1 MKGTKVQ
8 RKNILIIL
16 FLLFIATIGA
26 ATLSACANTT
36 IEDDLIAQGY
46 TCLVTYDANG
56 GDFNSSPS
64 SFVGTQDVRVKP
76 GSLTVEPGY
85 RPVGS
90 GELNIVTKPEY
101 AFHTFLY
108 WELVEY
114 DDEGNEIAT
123 REWNFKTDIV
133 EEDITLRAVW
143 KAVSVLR
150 VNAIIDETEVN
161 FRTFEIDESGLGQS
175 FLSSLYVSDD
185 GVYTLSPD
193 NIVRSM
199 SSVKVEINGQ
209 TVTYTP
215 LSFYFLDEN
224 GVRTDLT
231 ADNAIYPS
239 DAEEMVVYADF
250 LEGEFD
256 FITQEEIDRGRITLE
271 EDSNWYLLEDI
282 DLGQAYPQTDNPLD
296 YSEAEHWLALDEF
309 NGTIYGNNFTI
320 SNVWFTKL
328 IASGDTEYSI
338 FGEMNGLVEDL
349 TFENVEFTVYAN
361 NIGTS
366 TGATQVNNIAFL
378 AGSFGADGM
387 FDGVTLQGC
396 SISIVNSSAG
406 DAIKF
411 NYTLADGNDYYWIGS
426 PQAQQSVEGTIL
438 PQSKQDTNIDYIR

>member
-1 MKGTKVQ
+1 M
-8 RKNILIIL
+8 
-16 FLLFIATIGA
+16 
-26 ATLSACANTT
+26 
-36 IEDDLIAQGY
+36 
-46 TCLVTYDANG
+46 
-56 GDFNSSPS
+56 
-64 SFVGTQDVRVKP
+64 
-76 GSLTVEPGY
+76 
-85 RPVGS
+85 
-90 GELNIVTKPEY
+90 
-101 AFHTFLY
+101 
-108 WELVEY
+108 
-114 DDEGNEIAT
+114 
-123 REWNFKTDIV
+123 
-133 EEDITLRAVW
+133 
-143 KAVSVLR
+143 
-150 VNAIIDETEVN
+150 N

-199 SSVKVEINGQ
+199 SSVNVEINGQ

-239 DAEEMVVYADF
+239 DAEELVVYADF

-296 YSEAEHWLALDEF
+296 YSEAEHWSALDEF

-411 NYTLADGNDYYWIGS
+411 NYALADGNDYYWIGS